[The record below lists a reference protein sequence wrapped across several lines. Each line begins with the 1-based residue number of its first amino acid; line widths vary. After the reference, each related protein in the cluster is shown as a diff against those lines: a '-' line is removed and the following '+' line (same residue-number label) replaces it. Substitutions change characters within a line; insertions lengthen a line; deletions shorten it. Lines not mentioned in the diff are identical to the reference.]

1 MSVKSAKRVF
11 EIFEVLSQYQE
22 GLTIKEVSE
31 KLGLPQSSAF
41 NLLKTLKEEGYVRQ
55 DMVKKYRLGEKLIPL
70 GTRAMESLDIH
81 SVGTQH
87 LQRLK
92 DSVQETIFMAVLS
105 NEELVYIAKIDTDRS
120 IRTSAQPGY
129 RKPLYCTGLG
139 KTFLAFLPEERRKDI
154 LHNVELK
161 PITNHTVTSLDE
173 LEEQLKVF
181 KKNGYSIDDEENEE
195 GLYCLA
201 APIYDNEGK
210 ITAAISV
217 AGPKQRMLNQKEEI
231 AQQVMKTAL
240 NISRG
245 IGYIGT

>member
-31 KLGLPQSSAF
+31 KLGLPQSSTF

-81 SVGTQH
+81 SVGAQH

-105 NEELVYIAKIDTDRS
+105 NEELVYISKIDTDRS

-139 KTFLAFLPEERRKDI
+139 KTFLAFLPEELRKDI

-217 AGPKQRMLNQKEEI
+217 AGPKQRMLTQKEEI